1 MALTFSGTQKV
12 ELASFTWPSP
22 IYSVSWWANGAAPG
36 TDLLYWISNTAIQS
50 YWVAA
55 TWHIDLNNAD
65 ASGDFQC
72 TPSAI
77 SGWNQFTVTND
88 TTTPGTLP
96 AMYINGSAQT
106 VTLNAG
112 GGTQFT
118 PVAATLTWGND
129 PGGGGSTAEPLAWFS
144 VNNVILTGPEITSL
158 MTTGFVSRGCQVAWE
173 GAAATNQTDLSGNGR
188 TGILTGTPTVTDGPI
203 SGAPA
208 GTSIHNVVSPA
219 IRWR

>member
-1 MALTFSGTQKV
+1 
-12 ELASFTWPSP
+12 
-22 IYSVSWWANGAAPG
+22 
-36 TDLLYWISNTAIQS
+36 
-50 YWVAA
+50 
-55 TWHIDLNNAD
+55 
-65 ASGDFQC
+65 
-72 TPSAI
+72 
-77 SGWNQFTVTND
+77 
-88 TTTPGTLP
+88 
-96 AMYINGSAQT
+96 MYINGSAQT

-158 MTTGFVSRGCQVAWE
+158 MTTGFVARGCQVAWE